1 TLRQRPLL
9 MVSSKSLRPQ
19 SYRPHERSELS
30 PRSDGARSSLAV
42 VAAAHPAATG
52 RTATIVARTP
62 PGRPATT
69 TAARTLRARLIHDEV
84 PVTKHAA
91 VQLLDRARGLL
102 GRGHLHEA
110 EPFRPTGE
118 LVRHDADRLHGPGL
132 LKELAEVLL
141 RSLVGQV
148 PYEELGGHSVTSDL
162 GENNKAPGEA
172 RLSEG

>member
-1 TLRQRPLL
+1 
-9 MVSSKSLRPQ
+9 MVSTKSLRPQ
-19 SYRPHERSELS
+19 SYLPHERSELFT
-30 PRSDGARSSLAV
+30 RSDGARSSLAV
-42 VAAAHPAATG
+42 VAAANPAATG

-62 PGRPATT
+62 PGRPAAA
-69 TAARTLRARLIHDEV
+69 AARALRARLIHDEV
-84 PVTKHAA
+84 PVTEHAA

-148 PYEELGGHSVTSDL
+148 PYEELGGHSVTSDF

-172 RLSEG
+172 RLSEGR